1 MQFSSTRL
9 TSCVAALRTELSLL
23 SVGSVSGADAA
34 SLVSVLA
41 PLRNQVSFAVASLGS
56 SSGQSAQWL
65 ASVNGSSEAGARSSL
80 SLVSLVESLP
90 EVPSALEAGSLSVE
104 AGEVIARACDGD
116 ADVARSLLAG
126 ASGASLDVV
135 RRAAQEVRAQRQSGS
150 ERERLRKSQF
160 VSVKSDSDSMVT
172 GSFRFLPEVGARLLR
187 AFQSASGD
195 TPWERAE
202 AFAGLFGAA
211 GGGSSSSGSGSSSS
225 SSSSGAARVVAH
237 VDVTVDGLGRLQL
250 GNRFEI
256 AGIGPVSLGSVT
268 ELFESAS
275 WSLVGTANNKLVWF
289 SEHDRRSSKAPLPE
303 FIRRA
308 IKARDWDRC
317 SLRGCSRPVV
327 DIDHIQARCNR
338 GVNDPENLQGLC
350 AVHHSEKT
358 RVDAPWTSGGIY
370 AKSAA
375 ARQERVRQKMRGSPG
390 DGSAG
395 ESGSHGNHGVDG
407 GDGEPGSRSGDGL
420 RSAEATEELFP
431 DTG

>member
-9 TSCVAALRTELSLL
+9 TSCVAALRAELSLL

-41 PLRNQVSFAVASLGS
+41 PLRNQVSFAVACLGS
-56 SSGQSAQWL
+56 SSGQSASWL

-80 SLVSLVESLP
+80 ALVSLVESLP
-90 EVPSALEAGSLSVE
+90 EVRLALEAGSLSVE

-116 ADVARSLLAG
+116 ADVARSLLAE

-150 ERERLRKSQF
+150 EHERLRKSQF

-172 GSFRFLPEVGARLLR
+172 GSFRFLPEVGARFLR
-187 AFQSASGD
+187 GFQELSGD

-202 AFAGLFGAA
+202 AFAGLFGTAGASFA
-211 GGGSSSSGSGSSSS
+211 GGGSSGSSQSGGA
-225 SSSSGAARVVAH
+225 SGAARVVAH
-237 VDVTVDGLGRLQL
+237 EDVTVDGLGRLQL

-317 SLRGCSRPVV
+317 SLPGCSRPVV
-327 DIDHIQARCNR
+327 DIDHIQPRCNR

-375 ARQERVRQKMRGSPG
+375 ARQERVRQKMRGLPG
-390 DGSAG
+390 D
-395 ESGSHGNHGVDG
+395 DG
-407 GDGEPGSRSGDGL
+407 GNSADESSADERNGPGSRAGD
-420 RSAEATEELFP
+420 RSPSAEATEELFP